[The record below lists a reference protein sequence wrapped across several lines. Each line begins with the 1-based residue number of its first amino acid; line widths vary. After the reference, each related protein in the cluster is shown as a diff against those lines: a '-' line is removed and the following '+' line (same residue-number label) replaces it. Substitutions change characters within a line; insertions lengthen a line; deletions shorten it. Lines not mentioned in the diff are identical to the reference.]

1 MCIMEF
7 KLHSKYQPTGDQPQ
21 TIEKLVNSI
30 NAGNREQTLLGVTG
44 SGKTFTMAN
53 VIQKVQRPT
62 LVLAH
67 NKTLAAQLC
76 SEFKEFFPENAVEYF
91 VSYYDYY
98 QPEAYVAQTDTY
110 IEKDSSINDEIDKL
124 RHSATLA
131 LSERRD
137 VIIVASVSCIYSLG
151 DPIDYRNM
159 VISLRP
165 GMEKSRDELVK
176 KLVELQYE
184 RNDVSFTRNKF
195 RVRGDVVEI
204 FPAASNDSI
213 IRVEFFGDEIDRISE
228 INPLTGELKAVLKHA
243 AIYPASHY
251 IVSGDK
257 MKKALAEIDRELEE
271 RLAYFRENGKLL
283 EAQRLEQRT
292 RYDMEM
298 LQEIGFCTGIENYSR
313 IMSGRA
319 PGSSPY
325 TLLSYF
331 PDDFLLFVD
340 ESHVTLP
347 QVRGMF
353 AGDYARKKSLIDYG
367 FRLPSALDN
376 RPLNFDEF
384 YSKINQAVYVSATPG
399 DFELEKSAVV
409 AEQIIRPTGLLDP
422 EISVRPTE
430 GQLDDL
436 VSEINI
442 RTAKNQRTLVTTL
455 TKKMAEDLTAYLE
468 KLGIRV
474 RYMHHDIDTVERMEI
489 VRDLRLGE
497 FDVLVGINLLREG
510 LDIPEVSLV
519 AVLDADKEGFLRS
532 TRSLIQIAGRAA
544 RNSEGTV
551 IMYADS
557 VTPSMKVAIT
567 ETQRRREIQNKYN
580 VEHGIVPKTIV
591 KKVSDILEISTHD
604 DSEFKNT
611 KKLSKAQKQQLIEK
625 LTKEMKAAATYC
637 QEDFN
642 TIGAHET
649 SGTRRPPQGRRGR
662 PALQLHYR
670 GIPFRGE
677 ELEHREPDEI
687 VRADH
692 DDEHEGEHVELID
705 RRRVHPAQQAAPH
718 DRPKHRHRRHAQQD
732 HGEERGHAARGQ
744 RVDEARRLRERD
756 DEQRRLRGGLAL
768 HGEEEDEDGQVEGA
782 AADAEEGPAR
792 PGAEPYE
799 RLRPRI
805 LELEALD
812 ARLVERVGQHEDGE
826 HDEHGGLDRADEL
839 GVGEHGPQPVEQHLA
854 DHAAHRGADG
864 DGRHRPRVDIRLPA
878 RRVLRERGER
888 HDEHRHAREEAHR
901 AHAHDVHRVDHGLDD
916 HAAADATE
924 RPQKRRQE
932 AYRED
937 QDVLRTHPN
946 KLLSIEQHPM
956 QRIASVRIIQNRSVW
971 LWTFTYLERCCAICP
986 YLRRSCGA
994 PLRQGLGVPANLPAE
1009 SINGPR
1015 TVSTRR

>member
-228 INPLTGELKAVLKHA
+228 INPLTGELKAILKHA

-353 AGDYARKKSLIDYG
+353 AGDY
-367 FRLPSALDN
+367 
-376 RPLNFDEF
+376 
-384 YSKINQAVYVSATPG
+384 
-399 DFELEKSAVV
+399 FELEKSAVV

-625 LTKEMKAAATYC
+625 LTKEMKAAAKLLEFEHAAYLR
-637 QEDFN
+637 DK
-642 TIGAHET
+642 IKK
-649 SGTRRPPQGRRGR
+649 
-662 PALQLHYR
+662 L
-670 GIPFRGE
+670 RGE
-677 ELEHREPDEI
+677 
-687 VRADH
+687 
-692 DDEHEGEHVELID
+692 
-705 RRRVHPAQQAAPH
+705 
-718 DRPKHRHRRHAQQD
+718 K
-732 HGEERGHAARGQ
+732 
-744 RVDEARRLRERD
+744 
-756 DEQRRLRGGLAL
+756 
-768 HGEEEDEDGQVEGA
+768 
-782 AADAEEGPAR
+782 
-792 PGAEPYE
+792 
-799 RLRPRI
+799 
-805 LELEALD
+805 
-812 ARLVERVGQHEDGE
+812 
-826 HDEHGGLDRADEL
+826 
-839 GVGEHGPQPVEQHLA
+839 
-854 DHAAHRGADG
+854 
-864 DGRHRPRVDIRLPA
+864 
-878 RRVLRERGER
+878 
-888 HDEHRHAREEAHR
+888 
-901 AHAHDVHRVDHGLDD
+901 
-916 HAAADATE
+916 
-924 RPQKRRQE
+924 
-932 AYRED
+932 
-937 QDVLRTHPN
+937 
-946 KLLSIEQHPM
+946 
-956 QRIASVRIIQNRSVW
+956 
-971 LWTFTYLERCCAICP
+971 
-986 YLRRSCGA
+986 
-994 PLRQGLGVPANLPAE
+994 
-1009 SINGPR
+1009 
-1015 TVSTRR
+1015 